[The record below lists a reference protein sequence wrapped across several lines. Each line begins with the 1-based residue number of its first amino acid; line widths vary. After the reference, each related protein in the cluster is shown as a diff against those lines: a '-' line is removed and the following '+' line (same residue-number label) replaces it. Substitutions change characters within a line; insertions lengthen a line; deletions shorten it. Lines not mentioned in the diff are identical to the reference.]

1 MSERTIVTPARG
13 REGRPRPERAASS
26 RRRPAATGGA
36 TPRRPR
42 ATEAAARGARTATE
56 RLAGAVSWAM
66 GARRLLVCV
75 GVALVVL
82 VALYGPARDLYCAWR
97 LQDGKQETL
106 DGLNQ
111 SIDEYQQDIDRLQ
124 TREGIEDE
132 ARKRGYV
139 SEGETGVIAEG
150 LPEDQEAEEAPAE
163 LPWYLA
169 VGDFVF
175 QYKEQ

>member
-1 MSERTIVTPARG
+1 MINIHLVTNIIFIKRVSYDGDEEDQFVMETPPNVFHITSMEQMFRIQTKMMKRYG
-13 REGRPRPERAASS
+13 REGVMFLLILD
-26 RRRPAATGGA
+26 
-36 TPRRPR
+36 
-42 ATEAAARGARTATE
+42 EAQNFL
-56 RLAGAVSWAM
+56 LA
-66 GARRLLVCV
+66 
-75 GVALVVL
+75 
-82 VALYGPARDLYCAWR
+82 
-97 LQDGKQETL
+97 
-106 DGLNQ
+106 
-111 SIDEYQQDIDRLQ
+111 DEYQQDIDRLQ

>member
-1 MSERTIVTPARG
+1 MTTPLRG
-13 REGRPRPERAASS
+13 QAGRPRASRTGTARNGS
-26 RRRPAATGGA
+26 ARRKAVGNGSA
-36 TPRRPR
+36 PRRS
-42 ATEAAARGARTATE
+42 AAKPTGAQAAVQGAAKRV
-56 RLAGAVSWAM
+56 AGVVDWAM
-66 GARRLLVCV
+66 GARRLLACV
-75 GVALVVL
+75 GIVLVVL

-150 LPEDQEAEEAPAE
+150 LPEDQEAEEAPVE